1 MTGLRRARVRRTV
14 ARCTLLV
21 LVACSPE
28 GDEAPAE
35 DTASPSS
42 PPAATHQPAELVAA
56 ATNVVGFLRGNVPFS
71 RVRLA
76 DTVTLRLGVE
86 EGGTTRRVVRERL
99 RQPSEWAVESPN
111 LRFTYPFAPP
121 PSLTSAETRVG
132 RHVRCMDHDLTAID
146 PELGALPH
154 VGVVLSPPNFSSC
167 LQTWNLTIVF
177 DPQLKPP
184 TVVAVIY
191 DQFEW

>member
-1 MTGLRRARVRRTV
+1 MDVVRF
-14 ARCTLLV
+14 LQ
-21 LVACSPE
+21 
-28 GDEAPAE
+28 GD
-35 DTASPSS
+35 
-42 PPAATHQPAELVAA
+42 L
-56 ATNVVGFLRGNVPFS
+56 PFS
-71 RVRLA
+71 RLRLA
-76 DTVTLRLGVE
+76 DTVTLRLGPE
-86 EGGTTRRVVRERL
+86 EGGTARRIERERL
-99 RQPSEWAVESPN
+99 RERSAWAVETPN
-111 LRFTYPFAPP
+111 LRFTYSFAPP
-121 PSLTSAETRVG
+121 PSLTSIDTRVG

-177 DPQLKPP
+177 DPQEKPP